1 LDSGTRIP
9 ILSLRDV
16 DLAYHQAERSI
27 EILNGASGEV
37 YAGET
42 VGLLGPSGA
51 GKSSLLHLLGLLD
64 RPNAGSIVFDGA
76 DCIVLSDRQ
85 RTLIRRSKLGFV
97 YQFHHLLQEFTALEN
112 VILPQLILGKTR
124 ADAEKH
130 AMKLLDQLG
139 LAGRLDHR
147 PGLLSG
153 GEQQRVAIARA
164 VANSPKLLLADEP
177 TGNLDPETAEIVFQ
191 QLLKLVKDTGLTAI
205 IATHNLD
212 LARRM
217 SRIWKLDQSKI
228 VESAPADI

>member
-1 LDSGTRIP
+1 
-9 ILSLRDV
+9 LSLRDV

-27 EILNGASGEV
+27 EILNGASGDV

-76 DCIVLSDRQ
+76 DCTVLSDRE

-124 ADAEKH
+124 VDAEKY

-217 SRIWKLDQSKI
+217 TRIWKLDQSKI